1 MSFQR
6 SLRLVTEVCRRWRSK
21 MKNEEAYVFL
31 AQRRRGAEV
40 KMLVKMMDENTIAT
54 NSTLPTPDWE

>member
-1 MSFQR
+1 MSSQR

-31 AQRRRGAEV
+31 AQRRRGAEI
-40 KMLVKMMDENTIAT
+40 KMMDENIIGT
-54 NSTLPTPDWE
+54 NSNLPTPDWE

>member
-1 MSFQR
+1 
-6 SLRLVTEVCRRWRSK
+6 

-40 KMLVKMMDENTIAT
+40 KMMDGNTIGT
-54 NSTLPTPDWE
+54 NSNLPTPDWE

>member
-40 KMLVKMMDENTIAT
+40 KMMDGNTIGT
-54 NSTLPTPDWE
+54 NSNLPTPDWE